1 MQVESRGRCAKVTA
15 PHASKPRSHRALYTP
30 RAADEAAAIQALS
43 RAYMESLDKVEVST
57 LVRAAWPKKA
67 DFVGSLAKIQ
77 RLVEAKVLLL
87 IKTTSSTASS
97 STHYFTT
104 FLNHVV
110 RRVYVQ
116 EAPQETKHKK
126 PRLSAV
132 AAPSPAA
139 AVAPSPAASAT
150 ATSSAGPAND
160 LAVQDA
166 KFDFIQLAEDGIREA
181 RKAACHVPATVTA
194 VSASPA
200 ANRVPAPAVAT
211 EVPAATTGV
220 RGVSSP
226 LPVAASAVA
235 PSPPPALAVPV
246 PAAASPTP

>member
-1 MQVESRGRCAKVTA
+1 
-15 PHASKPRSHRALYTP
+15 
-30 RAADEAAAIQALS
+30 
-43 RAYMESLDKVEVST
+43 MESLDKVEVSK
-57 LVRAAWPKKA
+57 LVRAAWPEMA
-67 DFVGSLAKIQ
+67 DFVGSLAKIKP
-77 RLVEAKVLLL
+77 LVEAKVSAIIR

-116 EAPQETKHKK
+116 EASQETKHKK
-126 PRLSAV
+126 PRISAE

-139 AVAPSPAASAT
+139 AVASSPAASAT

-181 RKAACHVPATVTA
+181 RKAARHVP
-194 VSASPA
+194 ASPA

-246 PAAASPTP
+246 PAVASPTP